1 MQFSEPNCWHRS
13 HAWLTPEDGIPG
25 SGLISLGWNAGTIH
39 IQYVGLPELS
49 RPAVDAIS
57 ATIREFNSQCQ
68 LLAFMHAG
76 VLGSQQA
83 IQEQLGRNANRA
95 GSFTLSGYYWEGKE
109 QAIWA
114 RLPVGQVIDAF
125 AENGEFERLYAKA
138 FVVFSYHLWEEF
150 ARPRIAQELS
160 VDREY
165 VDEAESG
172 RIADRP
178 QFQKMLNEASKPE
191 APFQEI
197 LVWKFSRFTRKRE
210 HAVAF
215 KAMLRRRGVRVVS
228 ITEQADDTP
237 TGKLLEAIIES
248 VDEFYSENLA
258 QEVTRGMREAAS
270 RGFWVT
276 SYAPYGY
283 KRVYVQDGPKKRP
296 TLELNPPAD
305 AVVRRIFD
313 MALQGKSILDVTKT
327 LNAEGIPTTNGKKWL
342 KTTIHTMLANEAYT
356 GAVVWGIKAKD
367 KAEPVRVENAFPAI
381 VSKREFQR
389 AKKLLGSRAPKKVN
403 PRWASSPYL
412 LSGLL
417 KCETCGKALTAAE
430 AKSGKYTY
438 YVCHSLLKRGSGT
451 CKTPRLNAKTFEK
464 LIVDEIRANILTES
478 NIRDLVKLLDEE
490 MDGVASEQRERLES
504 IEEELEEVKRRLGR
518 IWQVIE
524 TTDIEMADASERIRE
539 HRDRKEKLEVA
550 AEEAR
555 RLLKD
560 RRQFLDSADTI
571 ATFAE
576 DMSEF
581 LKTSE
586 LTQTRAFVHSFVK
599 EIEVKP
605 GKAAIVYSIPTPED
619 SPIGG
624 ADAAEVALNGRVR
637 SSVRHGGPDWTKSR
651 TEADS
656 RITPSFGM
664 GMVYVR
670 TASSPVTSMP
680 STKLRMR
687 ALHSGNVPSR
697 RKSRKSETYPLIS
710 SVVGSSTLRCSNFV
724 SASSLAASSCSSW
737 CLSEK
742 MRGDRTSS
750 VSSLLSR
757 AS

>member
-1 MQFSEPNCWHRS
+1 MNMKLQDNY
-13 HAWLTPEDGIPG
+13 TPV
-25 SGLISLGWNAGTIH
+25 A
-39 IQYVGLPELS
+39 
-49 RPAVDAIS
+49 
-57 ATIREFNSQCQ
+57 
-68 LLAFMHAG
+68 
-76 VLGSQQA
+76 
-83 IQEQLGRNANRA
+83 
-95 GSFTLSGYYWEGKE
+95 
-109 QAIWA
+109 
-114 RLPVGQVIDAF
+114 
-125 AENGEFERLYAKA
+125 LYAR
-138 FVVFSYHLWEEF
+138 VSSDRQDVD
-150 ARPRIAQELS
+150 LS
-160 VDREY
+160 VSAQLRALRDYAEKHGYVVAREY

-215 KAMLRRRGVRVVS
+215 KAMLRRRGIRVVS

-403 PRWASSPYL
+403 PRRASSPYL

-490 MDGVASEQRERLES
+490 MDGVASEQRERLEN
-504 IEEELEEVKRRLGR
+504 IEEELEEVKRRLSR

-524 TTDIEMADASERIRE
+524 TTDIEMADASERIKE

-555 RLLKD
+555 RLLSD

-637 SSVRHGGPDWTKSR
+637 SSVRHGGPSGIR
-651 TEADS
+651 TLDS
-656 RITPSFGM
+656 RIK
-664 GMVYVR
+664 
-670 TASSPVTSMP
+670 SPE
-680 STKLRMR
+680 LCR
-687 ALHSGNVPSR
+687 
-697 RKSRKSETYPLIS
+697 
-710 SVVGSSTLRCSNFV
+710 
-724 SASSLAASSCSSW
+724 
-737 CLSEK
+737 
-742 MRGDRTSS
+742 
-750 VSSLLSR
+750 
-757 AS
+757 

>member
-1 MQFSEPNCWHRS
+1 MKMQVES
-13 HAWLTPEDGIPG
+13 LTP
-25 SGLISLGWNAGTIH
+25 A
-39 IQYVGLPELS
+39 
-49 RPAVDAIS
+49 A
-57 ATIREFNSQCQ
+57 
-68 LLAFMHAG
+68 
-76 VLGSQQA
+76 
-83 IQEQLGRNANRA
+83 
-95 GSFTLSGYYWEGKE
+95 
-109 QAIWA
+109 
-114 RLPVGQVIDAF
+114 
-125 AENGEFERLYAKA
+125 LYAR
-138 FVVFSYHLWEEF
+138 VSSDRQDVD
-150 ARPRIAQELS
+150 LS
-160 VDREY
+160 VSAQLRALRDYAHKNGYLVAREY

-228 ITEQADDTP
+228 ITEHADDSP
-237 TGKLLEAIIES
+237 TGKLMEAIIES

-313 MALQGKSILDVTKT
+313 MVLQGKSILDVTKT

-389 AKKLLGSRAPKKVN
+389 ARKLLGSRAPKKVN
-403 PRWASSPYL
+403 PRRASSPYL

-417 KCETCGKALTAAE
+417 KCETCGKAMTAAE

-451 CKTPRLNAKTFEK
+451 CKTPRLNAKSFEK

-504 IEEELEEVKRRLGR
+504 IEEVLEEVKRRLGR

-524 TTDIEMADASERIRE
+524 TTDIEMADASERIKE

-555 RLLKD
+555 RMLSD

-571 ATFAE
+571 AE
-576 DMSEF
+576 DMSAF

-624 ADAAEVALNGRVR
+624 ADAAEIALNGRFR
-637 SSVRHGGPDWTKSR
+637 SSVRHGGP
-651 TEADS
+651 
-656 RITPSFGM
+656 
-664 GMVYVR
+664 
-670 TASSPVTSMP
+670 
-680 STKLRMR
+680 KL
-687 ALHSGNVPSR
+687 
-697 RKSRKSETYPLIS
+697 T
-710 SVVGSSTLRCSNFV
+710 VGSTLFE
-724 SASSLAASSCSSW
+724 LW
-737 CLSEK
+737 MGL
-742 MRGDRTSS
+742 
-750 VSSLLSR
+750 
-757 AS
+757 